1 MVMFLVCQTLGRFL
15 FTKPLGLNPNLIELN
30 ELKTRV
36 SFFLKLDNGKYC
48 PWISLNFRLMT
59 SSGDVIQIKNAIFKS
74 IIIQLVFQKRFS
86 SSWHNTLRLF
96 DAWNSCC
103 HSLCLVNSFLRIA
116 APWRHTWRHRFV
128 IIFSYIPMAM
138 GSTSRGPISK
148 RKISS
153 FSAHWALSD

>member
-1 MVMFLVCQTLGRFL
+1 MSWLCCWGLGRFL
-15 FTKPLGLNPNLIELN
+15 FTKPLGLNPNVIELN

-48 PWISLNFRLMT
+48 PWISLNFRNMT
-59 SSGDVIQIKNAIFKS
+59 SSGDVIQIKNAIFKN
-74 IIIQLVFQKRFS
+74 IIIKLVFQKCFLSLRP
-86 SSWHNTLRLF
+86 NTPCLF
-96 DAWNSCC
+96 DAWNPCC

-128 IIFSYIPMAM
+128 IIFPYIPISM
-138 GSTSRGPISK
+138 GSTSCGPISK

-153 FSAHWALSD
+153 FSAHWAFSD